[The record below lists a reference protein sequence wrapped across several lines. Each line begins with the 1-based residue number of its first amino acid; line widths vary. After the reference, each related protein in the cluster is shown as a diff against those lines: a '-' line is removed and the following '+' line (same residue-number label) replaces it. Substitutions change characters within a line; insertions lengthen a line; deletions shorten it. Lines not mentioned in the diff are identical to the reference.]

1 MRCVKLHAS
10 LAHVCSVGRC
20 VSLGCCFVGFV
31 LLLPSHGV
39 RHEVCADVRL
49 ITFTV
54 AILAQGTNRGDALC
68 AALLLRRV
76 GSNPTRALFLFV
88 AAQVVRKST
97 KVGAGKPTLW
107 ATGAAPRCSYAPLR
121 RRAAASGSGGD
132 FLRPAVFART
142 VTVETS

>member
-1 MRCVKLHAS
+1 M
-10 LAHVCSVGRC
+10 GRC

-68 AALLLRRV
+68 AALLLNRV
-76 GSNPTRALFLFV
+76 GTILARHQCFTHRFFFFFLSEN
-88 AAQVVRKST
+88 QE
-97 KVGAGKPTLW
+97 KVFKT
-107 ATGAAPRCSYAPLR
+107 PRL
-121 RRAAASGSGGD
+121 
-132 FLRPAVFART
+132 
-142 VTVETS
+142 ETTH